1 MIQLMLLDIIKE
13 HRVEVLTNYS
23 GFFCNSGSY
32 GLWILGSIFL
42 LLFIGY
48 LGSPLIIW
56 AVAGLII
63 LLGLGAP
70 LILLAVYLTLTLI
83 FLIKPLRTILVSKF
97 VMNIMKKL
105 GVVPQISATERTA
118 LEAGVVWIEKDLF
131 SGKPDFEKILLEP
144 YAKLTKEEQE
154 FMDGPVEELCRMSN
168 PWKIWKNRELPEEI
182 WKFVKEK
189 GFLGMIIP
197 KEHGGLGFSAMA
209 HSEVVMK
216 LASRS
221 LSTSISVMVPNS
233 LGPAELLVHY
243 GTDKQKKHW
252 LPRLAR
258 GEELPCFG
266 LTEPLAGSDAGSIS
280 SSGIIFRG
288 DDGKL
293 YIKLNWCKR
302 WITLAG
308 VSTVLGLAFRLRD
321 PENLLGK
328 GEDIGIT
335 CALIPTNAKGVDVSH
350 RHDPL
355 SIPFYNCPTTGK
367 DVIVPL
373 EDSVVGGVGG
383 CGQGWSMLMES
394 LAAGRGISLPAQS
407 TGGAKLAYRTASS
420 HSLIRKQFG
429 VSIGKFE
436 GVEEP
441 LARIG
446 ASTYALEAMRRFT
459 LGALDK
465 GLKPPVVTAMMKY
478 QATEMGRKV
487 VNDAMDIMGG
497 AGISLGHRNLIA
509 EGYVATPIGIT
520 VEGANIMTRTLI
532 IFGQG
537 ALRCHPF
544 AFDEVSAI
552 ENGDVKKFDTAFW
565 GHIGH
570 VVRNASRSILLS
582 LTRGY
587 LERAPAGTHP
597 KVKIHYRRL
606 QWASAT
612 FAILA
617 DIAMGSL
624 GGQLKMKE
632 KITGRFA
639 DIFSHMYMSTAVLRR
654 FHEEGQREE
663 DLPYVQFFLKF
674 SMSEIQ
680 KGFDGLFDNLKIP
693 GLRWL
698 FKEVLGA
705 WSRINSIGSQATDGW
720 SHLISNSMLYSV
732 EQRDRM
738 SDGIYW
744 MTESIHGIEQI
755 KARVTVDQTAR
766 LENAFIVVTKAETAE
781 KKIRAAIKAGSIPR
795 KKGKAAWDEALA
807 KKIISDDEYRLL
819 SEADQV
825 RFDAIL
831 VDDYS
836 EEEYQNKIK

>member
-1 MIQLMLLDIIKE
+1 MDSAFSQI
-13 HRVEVLTNYS
+13 S
-23 GFFCNSGSY
+23 GFFYNSGPIS
-32 GLWILGSIFL
+32 LWIVGSL
-42 LLFIGY
+42 LALLFIGFFD
-48 LGSPLIIW
+48 LPLFVW
-56 AVAGLII
+56 AIAGLLI
-63 LLGLGAP
+63 LAGFAAPLGLVIAF
-70 LILLAVYLTLTLI
+70 AVVMLV
-83 FLIKPLRTILVSKF
+83 FLIKPIRTALVSKA
-97 VMNIMKKL
+97 VMGLMRKL

-118 LEAGVVWIEKDLF
+118 LEAGVVWVEKDLF
-131 SGKPDFEKILLEP
+131 SGKPNFEGILQEP
-144 YAKLTKEEQE
+144 YAKLTAEEQAYIDKE
-154 FMDGPVEELCRMSN
+154 VEELCRLCE
-168 PWKIWKNRELPEEI
+168 PWKIWKNREVPAEVWQYI
-182 WKFVKEK
+182 KDN

-197 KEHGGLGFSAMA
+197 KEYGGRGFTAMA

-216 LASRS
+216 VASRS
-221 LSTSISVMVPNS
+221 LPTSISVMVPNS
-233 LGPAELLVHY
+233 LGPAELLIHY
-243 GTDKQKKHW
+243 GTEKQKKYW
-252 LPRLAR
+252 LPRLAS
-258 GEELPCFG
+258 GQEIPCFG

-280 SSGIIFRG
+280 SHGVVFRG

-293 YIKLNWCKR
+293 KLKLNWNKR

-308 VSTVLGLAFRLRD
+308 ISTVIGLAFRLRD
-321 PENLLGK
+321 PNNLLGR
-328 GEDIGIT
+328 GEDVGIT
-335 CALIPTNAKGVDVSH
+335 CALIPSNTPGVDISR

-355 SIPFYNCPTTGK
+355 TIPFHNCPTHGV
-367 DVIVPL
+367 DVVVDL
-373 EDSVVGGVGG
+373 EDSVVGGVSGV
-383 CGQGWSMLMES
+383 GQGWSMLMEC

-407 TGGAKLAYRTASS
+407 TGGAKLAFRTASS

-446 ASTYALEAMRRFT
+446 ATTYALEAMRRFT

-465 GLKPPVVTAMMKY
+465 GIKPPVVTAMMKY

-487 VNDAMDIMGG
+487 VNDAMDVMGG

-552 ENGDVKKFDTAFW
+552 ESGNVSKFDTAFW

-570 VVRNASRSILLS
+570 VVRNACRSILLS

-587 LERAPAGTHP
+587 LASAPAGTHP

-606 QWASAT
+606 SWASAT

-617 DIAMGSL
+617 DVAMGSL

-639 DIFSHMYMSTAVLRR
+639 DIFSNMYMSICVLRR
-654 FHEEGQREE
+654 FHEEGQKEE
-663 DLPYVQFFLKF
+663 DLPYVQFFLKQ
-674 SMSEIQ
+674 SMADIQ

-720 SHLISNSMLYSV
+720 SHLISNSMMYSV

-738 SDGIYW
+738 TTGIYW
-744 MTESIHGIEQI
+744 VTESTHGQ
-755 KARVTVDQTAR
+755 KTVQDRAKIDQTAR
-766 LENAFIVVTKAETAE
+766 LEHAFGVVIKAEAAE
-781 KKIRAAIKAGSIPR
+781 KKIRAAIKAGSIAKR
-795 KKGKAAWDEALA
+795 KGKLAWDEALG
-807 KKIISDDEYRLL
+807 KKIISDEDYRLL

-825 RFDAIL
+825 RYDAIL
-831 VDDYS
+831 VDDYN
-836 EEEYQNKIK
+836 EKEYQNKIS

>member
-1 MIQLMLLDIIKE
+1 M
-13 HRVEVLTNYS
+13 EVLSEVLAKYS
-23 GFFCNSGSY
+23 GFFCSGGAA
-32 GLWILGSIFL
+32 GLWAFGSIL
-42 LLFIGY
+42 VLLFIGY
-48 LGSPLIIW
+48 LSFPLIGW
-56 AVAGLII
+56 ALVGFII
-63 LLGLGAP
+63 FLGLGAP
-70 LILLAVYLTLTLI
+70 LPILAVYATVMII
-83 FLIKPLRTILVSKF
+83 FLIKPVRTILVSRF
-97 VMNIMKKL
+97 IMDIMKKL

-131 SGKPDFEKILLEP
+131 SGKPNFEKILKEP
-144 YAKLTKEEQE
+144 YAKLTQEERD
-154 FMDGPVEELCRMSN
+154 FVNGPTEELCKLSN
-168 PWKIWKNRELPEEI
+168 PWKIWRSKEVPPEV
-182 WKFVKEK
+182 WKFIKDK

-197 KEHGGLGFSAMA
+197 KEYGGLGFSAMA

-221 LSTSISVMVPNS
+221 LPTSISVMVPNS
-233 LGPAELLVHY
+233 LGPAELLIHY
-243 GTDKQKKHW
+243 GTEKQKKHW

-258 GEELPCFG
+258 GEEIPCFG

-288 DDGKL
+288 DNGQL
-293 YIKLNWCKR
+293 YIKLNWNKR

-308 VSTVLGLAFRLRD
+308 ISTVLGLAFRLRD
-321 PENLLGK
+321 PENLLGRSK
-328 GEDIGIT
+328 DSSEDIGIT
-335 CALIPTNAKGVDVSH
+335 CALIPSNTKGIDISR

-355 SIPFYNCPTTGK
+355 TIPFHNCPTTGV
-367 DVIVPL
+367 DVVVPL
-373 EDSVVGGVGG
+373 EDSVVGGISG
-383 CGQGWSMLMES
+383 CGRGWSMLMEC

-407 TGGAKLAYRTASS
+407 TGGAKLAYRTVSS

-446 ASTYALEAMRRFT
+446 ATTYALEAMRRFT

-465 GLKPPVVTAMMKY
+465 GIKPPVVTAMIKY
-478 QATEMGRKV
+478 QATEMGRKT

-497 AGISLGHRNLIA
+497 AGISLGPRNLIA
-509 EGYVATPIGIT
+509 EGYIATPIGIT

-552 ENGDVKKFDTAFW
+552 ETGDVKKFDTAFW

-570 VVRNASRSILLS
+570 VVRNACRSILLS

-587 LERAPAGTHP
+587 LESAPVGTHA
-597 KVKIHYRRL
+597 KIKIHYRRL
-606 QWASAT
+606 HWASAT

-617 DIAMGSL
+617 DIAMASL
-624 GGQLKMKE
+624 GGKLKLKE

-639 DIFSHMYMSTAVLRR
+639 DIFSQMYMSTCVLRR

-663 DLPYVQFFLKF
+663 DLPYVQFFLKY
-674 SMSEIQ
+674 SISEIQ

-693 GLRWL
+693 GFRWL

-705 WSRINSIGSQATDGW
+705 WSRINSIGSQASDGW

-732 EQRDRM
+732 EQRDRLTE
-738 SDGIYW
+738 GIYW
-744 MTESIHGIEQI
+744 VSESTHGLAQV
-755 KARVTVDQTAR
+755 KARSQFDQTAR
-766 LENAFIVVTKAETAE
+766 LENAFITVSKAESAE
-781 KKIRAAIKAGSIPR
+781 KKIRAAIKAASIPK
-795 KKGKAAWDEALA
+795 KKGRAAWDDALA
-807 KKIISDDEYRLL
+807 KKIISNEEFRLL
-819 SEADQV
+819 SEAEQI

-831 VDDYS
+831 VDDYN
-836 EEEYQNKIK
+836 ETEYHSGASL

>member
-1 MIQLMLLDIIKE
+1 MEALS
-13 HRVEVLTNYS
+13 NYS
-23 GFFCNSGSY
+23 GFFCSSGSF
-32 GLWILGSIFL
+32 GLCLLGSVFL

-48 LGSPLIIW
+48 FGSPLIIW
-56 AVAGLII
+56 AISGAIL
-63 LLGLGAP
+63 LLGLGAS
-70 LILLAVYLTLTLI
+70 LLGLAVYTTLMLI
-83 FLIKPLRTILVSKF
+83 FLIKPLRTVLVSKLL
-97 VMNIMKKL
+97 MSIMKKL
-105 GVVPQISATERTA
+105 EFVPQISATERTA

-131 SGKPDFEKILLEP
+131 SGKPDFQKILQEP
-144 YAKLTKEEQE
+144 YAKLSKEEQD
-154 FMDGPVEELCRMSN
+154 FLNGPVEDLCKLTDS
-168 PWKIWKNRELPEEI
+168 WKIWKNREVPSEAWQFI
-182 WKFVKEK
+182 KDK

-197 KEHGGLGFSAMA
+197 KKYGGLGFSAMA
-209 HSEVVMK
+209 HAQVVMK
-216 LASRS
+216 ISSRS

-243 GTDKQKKHW
+243 GTEKQKNYW
-252 LPRLAR
+252 LPRLAK
-258 GEELPCFG
+258 GDEIPCFG
-266 LTEPLAGSDAGSIS
+266 LTEPLAGSDAGSIT

-288 DDGKL
+288 EDGKL
-293 YIKLNWCKR
+293 YIKLNWNKR

-308 VSTVLGLAFRLRD
+308 ISSVIGLAFKLRD

-328 GEDIGIT
+328 GEDLGIT
-335 CALIPTNAKGVDVSH
+335 CALIPSKAKGVDISN

-355 SIPFYNCPTTGK
+355 GIPFYNCPTKGV
-367 DVIVPL
+367 DVVVAL
-373 EDSVVGGVGG
+373 EDSVVGGLTG

-407 TGGAKLAYRTASS
+407 LGGAKLAYRTVSS
-420 HSLIRKQFG
+420 HALIRKQFG

-446 ASTYALEAMRRFT
+446 ATTYALEAMCKFT

-465 GLKPPVVTAMMKY
+465 GLKPPVVTAMVKY
-478 QATEMGRKV
+478 QSTEMGRRV
-487 VNDAMDIMGG
+487 INDAMDIMGG
-497 AGISLGHRNLIA
+497 AGISLGSRNLLAETYIA
-509 EGYVATPIGIT
+509 APIGIT
-520 VEGANIMTRTLI
+520 VEGANILTRTLI
-532 IFGQG
+532 VFGQG

-552 ENGDVKKFDTAFW
+552 EAGDAKKFDVAFW

-570 VVRNASRSILLS
+570 VVRNACRSVLLS

-587 LERAPAGTHP
+587 LACAPSGTHP
-597 KVKIHYRRL
+597 KIKVHYRRL
-606 QWASAT
+606 HWASAT

-624 GGQLKMKE
+624 GGKLKMKE

-639 DIFSHMYMSTAVLRR
+639 DIFSHMYMSTCVLRR

-663 DLPYVQFFLKF
+663 DLPYVQFFLKY

-720 SHLISNSMLYSV
+720 SHLISNSMLYSI

-738 SDGIYW
+738 TAGIYW
-744 MTESIHGIEQI
+744 VAESTHGLEQV
-755 KARVTVDQTAR
+755 KALAKTDQTAR
-766 LENAFIVVTKAETAE
+766 LENAFIIVTKAETAE
-781 KKIRAAIKAGSIPR
+781 KKIKAAIKSGSIPK
-795 KKGKAAWDEALA
+795 KKGKSSWDDALA
-807 KKIISDDEYRLL
+807 KKIISDEEYCLL
-819 SEADQV
+819 SEAEQV
-825 RFDAIL
+825 RLDAVL
-831 VDDYS
+831 VDEFS
-836 EEEYQNKIK
+836 EAEYHRG

>member
-1 MIQLMLLDIIKE
+1 MDSSFSQL
-13 HRVEVLTNYS
+13 S
-23 GFFCNSGSY
+23 GFFYNSGHIS
-32 GLWILGSIFL
+32 LWVLGSL
-42 LLFIGY
+42 LALLFIGF
-48 LGSPLIIW
+48 LDLPLFVW
-56 AVAGLII
+56 ALAGVLV
-63 LLGLGAP
+63 LTGFAAP
-70 LILLAVYLTLTLI
+70 LALVIAFAAVMLV
-83 FLIKPLRTILVSKF
+83 FLIKPIRTLLVSKL
-97 VMNIMKKL
+97 VMGVMRKL

-118 LEAGVVWIEKDLF
+118 LEAGVVWVEKDLF
-131 SGKPDFEKILLEP
+131 SGKPNFKNILAEP
-144 YAKLTKEEQE
+144 YAKLTAEEQA
-154 FMDGPVEELCRMSN
+154 FMDKEVEELCRLCD
-168 PWKIWKNRELPEEI
+168 PWKIWKNREVPADV
-182 WKFVKEK
+182 WKYIKEN

-197 KEHGGLGFSAMA
+197 KEYGGRGFTAMA

-216 LASRS
+216 VASRS
-221 LSTSISVMVPNS
+221 LPTSISVMVPNS
-233 LGPAELLVHY
+233 LGPAELLIHY
-243 GTDKQKKHW
+243 GTEKQKKYW
-252 LPRLAR
+252 LPRLAS
-258 GEELPCFG
+258 GQEIPCFG
-266 LTEPLAGSDAGSIS
+266 LTEPLAGSDAGSIT
-280 SSGIIFRG
+280 SSGVVFRG

-293 YIKLNWCKR
+293 KIKLNWNKR

-308 VSTVLGLAFRLRD
+308 ISTVIGLAFRLRD
-321 PENLLGK
+321 PNNLLGR
-328 GEDIGIT
+328 GEDVGIT
-335 CALIPTNAKGVDVSH
+335 CGLIPSNAKGVDISH

-355 SIPFYNCPTTGK
+355 TIPFHNCPTHGV
-367 DVIVPL
+367 DVVIDL
-373 EDSVVGGVGG
+373 EDSVVGGVSGV
-383 CGQGWSMLMES
+383 GQGWSMLMEC

-446 ASTYALEAMRRFT
+446 ATTYALEAMRRFT

-465 GLKPPVVTAMMKY
+465 GIKPPVVTAMMKY

-487 VNDAMDIMGG
+487 VNDAMDVMGG
-497 AGISLGHRNLIA
+497 AGISLGQRNLIA

-552 ENGDVKKFDTAFW
+552 ESGDVGKFDTAFW

-570 VVRNASRSILLS
+570 VVRNACRSILLS

-587 LERAPAGTHP
+587 LACAPSGTHP
-597 KVKIHYRRL
+597 KIRIHYRRL
-606 QWASAT
+606 SWASAT

-617 DIAMGSL
+617 DVAMGSL

-639 DIFSHMYMSTAVLRR
+639 DIFSNMYMSTCVLRR

-663 DLPYVQFFLKF
+663 DLPYVQFFMKQ
-674 SMSEIQ
+674 SMADIQ

-720 SHLISNSMLYSV
+720 SHLISNSMMYAT

-738 SDGIYW
+738 TSGIYW
-744 MTESIHGIEQI
+744 VTESIHGYKVVVERSKI
-755 KARVTVDQTAR
+755 DQTAR
-766 LENAFIVVTKAETAE
+766 LENAFIVVTKAEAAE
-781 KKIRAAIKAGSIPR
+781 KKIRAAIKAGSIAKR
-795 KKGKAAWDEALA
+795 KGKLAWDEALG
-807 KKIISDDEYRLL
+807 KKIISEEDLRLL

-825 RFDAIL
+825 RYDAIL
-831 VDDYS
+831 VDDYN
-836 EEEYQNKIK
+836 ETEYQNKIS

>member
-1 MIQLMLLDIIKE
+1 MDAIIG
-13 HRVEVLTNYS
+13 LN
-23 GFFCNSGSY
+23 GFFCNSGY
-32 GLWILGSIFL
+32 LAIWLLGSIIS

-48 LGSPLIIW
+48 FAAPLIVW
-56 AVAGLII
+56 AAALLVI
-63 LLGLGAP
+63 LFGLGAP
-70 LILLAVYLTLTLI
+70 GILIALYVTLMLV
-83 FLIKPLRTILVSKF
+83 FLIKPLRTLLVSKF
-97 VMNIMKKL
+97 VMNIMHKL

-131 SGKPDFEKILLEP
+131 SGKPDFEKILREP
-144 YAKLTKEEQE
+144 YGKLSAEEIA
-154 FMDGPVEELCRMSN
+154 FMNGPVEELCVLSN
-168 PWKIWKNRELPEEI
+168 PWKTWKNRHLPDEV
-182 WKFVKEK
+182 WQFVKDK

-197 KEHGGLGFSAMA
+197 KEYGGLGFSAMA

-233 LGPAELLVHY
+233 LGPAELLIHY
-243 GTDKQKKHW
+243 GTEKQKNHW
-252 LPRLAR
+252 LPRLAK
-258 GEELPCFG
+258 GLEIPCFG
-266 LTEPLAGSDAGSIS
+266 LTEPLAGSDAGSITS
-280 SSGIIFRG
+280 AGTIFRG

-293 YIKLNWCKR
+293 YIRLNWNKR

-308 VSTVLGLAFRLRD
+308 ISTVLGLAFRLRD
-321 PENLLGK
+321 PENLLGR

-335 CALIPTNAKGVDVSH
+335 CALIPTSTKGVDVSR

-355 SIPFYNCPTTGK
+355 SIPFYNCPTTGV
-367 DVIVPL
+367 DVVVPL
-373 EDSVVGGVGG
+373 VDSVVGGEAG
-383 CGQGWSMLMES
+383 CGQGWSMLMEC
-394 LAAGRGISLPAQS
+394 LAAGRGISLPAQC
-407 TGGAKLAYRTASS
+407 TGGAKIAYRTASS
-420 HSLIRKQFG
+420 HALIRKQFG

-446 ASTYALEAMRRFT
+446 ASTYAMEAMRRFT

-487 VNDAMDIMGG
+487 TNDAMDIMGG

-509 EGYVATPIGIT
+509 EGYVAAPIAIT

-544 AFDEVSAI
+544 AFDEVAAI
-552 ENGDVKKFDTAFW
+552 EAGDADKFDTAFW
-565 GHIGH
+565 GHVGH
-570 VVRNASRSILLS
+570 VVRNACRSILLS
-582 LTRGY
+582 FTRGY
-587 LERAPAGTHP
+587 LESAPAGTHR
-597 KVKIHYRRL
+597 KIKIHYRRL
-606 QWASAT
+606 HWASAT

-663 DLPYVQFFLKF
+663 DLPYLQFFLKY

-680 KGFDGLFDNLKIP
+680 KGFDGLYDNLKIP
-693 GLRWL
+693 GLRWV
-698 FKEVLGA
+698 FKEIFGA

-732 EQRDRM
+732 AQRDRM

-744 MTESIHGIEQI
+744 MNESTHGIDKI
-755 KARVTVDQTAR
+755 KARLKIDQTAR

-781 KKIRAAIKAGSIPR
+781 KKIRSAIKAGSIPK
-795 KKGKAAWDEALA
+795 KKGRGAWDDALA
-807 KKIISDDEYRLL
+807 KKIISEDEFRLL

-831 VDDYS
+831 VDDFS
-836 EEEYQNKIK
+836 ESEYQNKIME

>member
-1 MIQLMLLDIIKE
+1 MEALA
-13 HRVEVLTNYS
+13 NYS
-23 GFFCNSGSY
+23 GFFCNSGSF
-32 GLWILGSIFL
+32 GIWILGSIFL
-42 LLFIGY
+42 FLFIGY
-48 LGSPLIIW
+48 FSAPLIVW
-56 AVAGLII
+56 GVAGFIV

-70 LILLAVYLTLTLI
+70 LILLAVYLTLMLV
-83 FLIKPLRTILVSKF
+83 FLIKPLRVILVSKY
-97 VMNIMKKL
+97 VMNIMKKM

-131 SGKPDFEKILLEP
+131 SGKPDFEKILQEP
-144 YAKLTKEEQE
+144 YAKLTKEEQD
-154 FMDGPVEELCRMSN
+154 FMNGPAEELCKMCS
-168 PWKIWKNRELPEEI
+168 PWKIWKNRELPQDV
-182 WKFVKEK
+182 WKFIKDK

-197 KEHGGLGFSAMA
+197 KEYGGLGFSAMA

-221 LSTSISVMVPNS
+221 LSASISVMVPNS
-233 LGPAELLVHY
+233 LGPAELLIHY
-243 GTDKQKKHW
+243 GTDKQKKYW
-252 LPRLAR
+252 LPRLAN
-258 GEELPCFG
+258 GDEVPCFG
-266 LTEPLAGSDAGSIS
+266 LTEPLAGSDAGSIT
-280 SSGIIFRG
+280 SSGVIFRG
-288 DDGKL
+288 EDSKL
-293 YIKLNWCKR
+293 YIKLNWSKR
-302 WITLAG
+302 WITLAS

-328 GEDIGIT
+328 GEDLGIT
-335 CALIPTNAKGVDVSH
+335 CALIPSNTKGVDVSR

-355 SIPFYNCPTTGK
+355 SIPFHNCPTLGI
-367 DVIVPL
+367 DVVVPL
-373 EDSVVGGVGG
+373 EDSVVGGVDG
-383 CGQGWSMLMES
+383 CGKGWSMLMEC

-407 TGGAKLAYRTASS
+407 TGGSKLAFRTASS

-446 ASTYALEAMRRFT
+446 ATTYALEAMRRFT

-478 QATEMGRKV
+478 QATEMGRRV

-552 ENGDVKKFDTAFW
+552 EAGDAKKFDTAFW

-570 VVRNASRSILLS
+570 IVRNACRSVLLS
-582 LTRGY
+582 LSRGY
-587 LERAPAGTHP
+587 LEGAPAGTHS

-606 QWASAT
+606 HWASAT

-639 DIFSHMYMSTAVLRR
+639 DIFSHMYMSTAVLKR
-654 FHEEGQREE
+654 FKEEGQREE
-663 DLPYVQFFLKF
+663 DLPYVQFFLKH
-674 SMSEIQ
+674 SMAEIQ

-720 SHLISNSMLYSV
+720 SHLIANSMMYSAQ
-732 EQRDRM
+732 QRDRM
-738 SDGIYW
+738 TDGIYW
-744 MTESIHGIEQI
+744 VAESTHGIEQV
-755 KARVTVDQTAR
+755 KAKSKIDQTAR
-766 LENAFIVVTKAETAE
+766 LENAFIIVTKAEAAE
-781 KKIRAAIKAGSIPR
+781 KKIRSAIKAGSIPR
-795 KKGKAAWDEALA
+795 KKGRAAWDEALA
-807 KKIISDDEYRLL
+807 KKIISEDELRLL

-831 VDDYS
+831 VDDFS
-836 EEEYQNKIK
+836 ESEYQNKIT